1 MERKEEI
8 LKVCQT
14 LDADTMKLIDPLI
27 DQLIFLEKQLE
38 YLRKL
43 PFILVKEDDPR
54 KQKVTVAY
62 KQYKDLSQTYINALK
77 VVNGEIGIESETVE
91 SPLREYMKERAK
103 KNA

>member
-14 LDADTMKLIDPLI
+14 LDKETLKLMDPLI

-54 KQKVTVAY
+54 KQKVTV
-62 KQYKDLSQTYINALK
+62 
-77 VVNGEIGIESETVE
+77 
-91 SPLREYMKERAK
+91 
-103 KNA
+103 